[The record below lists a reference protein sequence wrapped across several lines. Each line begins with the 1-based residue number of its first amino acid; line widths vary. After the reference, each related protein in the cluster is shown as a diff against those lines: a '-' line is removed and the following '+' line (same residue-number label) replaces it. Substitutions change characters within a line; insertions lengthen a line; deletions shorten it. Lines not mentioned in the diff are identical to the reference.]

1 MIINNKEDLLTKISE
16 LRQNNLKIGTV
27 SGSFDCFHEGH
38 KFSLEFCKKNVDE
51 LLVLINSD
59 KSIST
64 YKGKNRPLDRID
76 KRIKTLEDFLPK
88 NIYFIF
94 DDLVP
99 NKILQLIKPDVHF
112 ISKDWSKN
120 PVEKHVI
127 EENGGIVIE
136 HPHLDGISTSI
147 NLKKNNKDERINKA
161 IFFDRDGTI
170 NDDVGYLNNLE
181 EININENALKGLERI
196 SKLDYLNII
205 VTNQSGVEK
214 GYLNLEM
221 LNDINNKIKDIIKQN
236 NGRIDHVYF
245 DTSTAEK
252 PSNFRKPKNGMIL
265 KAVEEHSLSL
275 KDSWVIG
282 DKDTDIELGKMC
294 NMKSILI
301 SNERYKYK
309 SKIKPDFIVN
319 DLVEAYEIIAAE
331 VS

>member
-16 LRQNNLKIGTV
+16 LRQNNIKIGTV

-38 KFSLEFCKKNVDE
+38 KFSLEFCKKNVDK

-76 KRIKTLEDFLPK
+76 KRIKALEDFSPK

-136 HPHLDGISTSI
+136 HPHLEGISTSI

-181 EININENALKGLERI
+181 EINIDENALKGLERI
-196 SKLDYLNII
+196 SKLDYLNIV

-252 PSNFRKPKNGMIL
+252 PSNFRKPKNGMVL
-265 KAVEEHSLSL
+265 KAVEEHNLSL

-282 DKDTDIELGKMC
+282 DRDTDIELGKMC